1 MNEISLTINK
11 YFFRLK
17 RNCIGA
23 IIFAMKLYLTEKAL
37 AEIKTDGR
45 TDRQIYGR
53 LTYKQNNVLLFSFV
67 EAYKVTEKYEFIT
80 FSSFQFIFFCYQQN
94 VATCK

>member
-37 AEIKTDGR
+37 AEIKTDR
-45 TDRQIYGR
+45 RADRQTDIR
-53 LTYKQNNVLLFSFV
+53 TFNLQAKQCFV
-67 EAYKVTEKYEFIT
+67 VFI
-80 FSSFQFIFFCYQQN
+80 C
-94 VATCK
+94 